1 MTNEFDLPHFS
12 RKDQDFVETA
22 IRRGATR
29 RDLLRMLCASGVALS
44 TAGTILGSASRAVAQ
59 TAQKGGALRVALS
72 STSTADTLDPARAS
86 AQGDYMRMSTF
97 YNKLTVLDDTLTP
110 QMELAES
117 FQSSDSKVWTVK
129 LRKDVTFHNGKTM
142 DSADV
147 VYSLNR
153 HVDPAQ
159 TSRANALAKAMIKI
173 EAVDANTVRIELE
186 EPNADLPAILG
197 TYHFVIIPDGTT
209 DFSKAVGTGPYMT
222 EVFEPGIRT
231 VGLRNPN
238 YFKSDAAYVDSIEY
252 FGIPDENARVNA
264 LLSGDIHIGATM
276 NARTVPLIEG
286 NPALSLLVS
295 PGGSY
300 TNLNIRMDME
310 PGSKRDFIEGMR
322 ALINREAINRA
333 VLRGLG
339 EPHNDQPI
347 QRASRY
353 FNADVVPEAY
363 DLEKAKHHFEK
374 AGLVG
379 VSIPM
384 ICSDAAKASPDMAMV
399 LQQDAA
405 KIGVQIDVQRVP
417 SDGYWSNYWLKAPVH
432 FGNINARP
440 TPDIL
445 FSLLYKSDAAWNE
458 SKYAN
463 PKFDQMLVEARG
475 SLDEERR
482 KQIYG
487 EMQAMVAKDAATI
500 IPAYIASADAMSNKV
515 GGLKPHPLGMLQGYN
530 IADTVW
536 LAS

>member
-209 DFSKAVGTGPYMT
+209 DFSKAVGTGPYMS